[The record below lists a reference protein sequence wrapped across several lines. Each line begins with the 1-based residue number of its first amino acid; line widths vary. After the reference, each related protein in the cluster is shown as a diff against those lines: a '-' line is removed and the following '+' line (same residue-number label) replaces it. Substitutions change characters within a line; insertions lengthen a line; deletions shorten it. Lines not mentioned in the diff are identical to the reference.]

1 MMRVMCEYLKVSL
14 ARRIWELESM
24 VDEADRKTR
33 ATWRKRNDLES
44 DKTKFI
50 KRAVKPAE
58 SLTDKT

>member
-14 ARRIWELESM
+14 ARRIRELESM
-24 VDEADRKTR
+24 VDEPDRKARVTR
-33 ATWRKRNDLES
+33 RKRNDLES

-50 KRAVKPAE
+50 KRAVEPAE